1 MRKQLLMFAAGLLG
15 GCATNTAAPA
25 GAECRP
31 LPEGRFVGQQASS
44 ELAAQMLRE
53 SGARVIR
60 WVSPGMMVTM
70 EFRADRLTVRLDSSI
85 RVASATCG

>member
-1 MRKQLLMFAAGLLG
+1 MLRPLLIAAAGMTAS
-15 GCATNTAAPA
+15 CAANTAAPV
-25 GAECRP
+25 GGECRP
-31 LPEGRFVGQQASS
+31 LPEGRFVGQQATS

-70 EFRADRLTVRLDSSI
+70 EFRADRLTVRLDPGS